1 MSISLNILYGAASVT
16 DEDRERAI
24 AAAYFVLDQHGI
36 TGYGVPD
43 AAGEFRAQWQYL
55 GDEDADDDR
64 VQDYGHLTGTAKIWV
79 EAEAAADRAL
89 TLGWH
94 DPSGASC
101 SIAA

>member
-1 MSISLNILYGAASVT
+1 MSISLNIIYGAASVT

-36 TGYGVPD
+36 TVPD

-55 GDEDADDDR
+55 GDENAIDVR
-64 VQDYGHLTGTAKIWV
+64 VQDYEHLTGAAKIWV

-101 SIAA
+101 ALTA